1 MCLIFAPSNS
11 NRSKMSKKE
20 AEEKVLKIKQLLI
33 DYQKIAT
40 FIGLD
45 EKTKERTIN
54 IFLDD
59 LSKALKESKG
69 N

>member
-1 MCLIFAPSNS
+1 
-11 NRSKMSKKE
+11 MSKKE